1 MVNFGAD
8 LLLEI
13 QDQTLV
19 ISKNRTNVEITAGS
33 DIEEY
38 IQIRHENKTIYRN
51 RVSFDKD
58 GKARVSVSPINDNE
72 NLTVTLEQEFR
83 ADDGSDYSKNFAAI
97 RDHMYIE
104 IGNLFNLFEFFFF
117 YIHFFTN

>member
-33 DIEEY
+33 NIEEY

-51 RVSFDKD
+51 KVIFDKD
-58 GKARVSVSPINDNE
+58 GKARVSVSPINDKE
-72 NLTVTLEQEFR
+72 NLIVTLEQVFKAE
-83 ADDGSDYSKNFAAI
+83 DGSDYSRNFAAI
-97 RDHMYIE
+97 SDHLYIE
-104 IGNLFNLFEFFFF
+104 IGNLFKFSNFFPFHNNF
-117 YIHFFTN
+117 SK